1 MRRILLYIFF
11 ASLFGIHA
19 SGQTQ
24 KAWEAAAE
32 KAFEFKDYYSALVY
46 WQNALEFDEDRTDL
60 KYKCAEAARQ
70 FNSYK
75 VAALYYGE
83 VIKKEKNGK
92 YPEATFWLAE
102 MNMHLGRYDEAK
114 KNYDMY
120 LSENESDSA
129 DLTSRAKLQTKAL
142 EFAKTESKIE
152 FEDVELTHL
161 GGQINTPY
169 SEFGPYLKG
178 DSLYYSSLRF
188 ENKKDTYKPARPISK
203 VLVSKAEGAGI
214 PLGNGFN
221 MENIHTAHSAF
232 NADGSKVYYTICNYL
247 NGKDIRCD
255 IYVRTVLSDSTYG
268 EAVRLPD
275 GINQAEYTTTQPAV
289 AIDKSTGKEMLY
301 FVSDRPGGKGNLDIW
316 YAEIRGDGSFG
327 EAVNFAE
334 VNTPEFDI
342 TPFYH
347 NATGVFYFASNG
359 RVGLGGYDIYRTE
372 YRSDGWME
380 PENMSVPV
388 NSSYNDLYYMII
400 EDNNTAYFASNRQG
414 GMLLDQQ
421 QEACCNDIY
430 KAEYLDIELNL
441 LALTFDKL
449 TREAL
454 AGATVTLLD
463 LSDPLNPRGIT
474 NLEGN
479 EFKFA
484 LDRAKDYVV
493 VASKDGFFPDTVN
506 FSTKRIRKSQTIKKE
521 LYLRTTRLDLEVFTF
536 DKRNNLALNGST
548 IKIIDRSNP
557 ADELIVQMDDETNQL
572 IIPIERDKEYI
583 VIASKRGYSA
593 DSVVVNTRNSDAI
606 NKITKNLYLGL
617 GSLEDFLPLT
627 LYFDNDE
634 PEKRTYK
641 TRTSLRYEE
650 TFPPYYA
657 RKQEF
662 IDAWSAPLSGSEKE
676 QAASEVRQ
684 FFDKEVKQ
692 GNEHLRTFIALL
704 EKALIDD
711 NQKVEIVLQGFASP
725 RASVAYNDALSKRR
739 VSSVMNQIT
748 KYSDGKLNTFIQNKK
763 LVVSEKAYG
772 SRRAPKYVSG
782 NLKDVRN
789 SIYSIPA
796 SRERRVEIIQVT
808 RNKSNRR

>member
-75 VAALYYGE
+75 VAARYYGE

-129 DLTSRAKLQTKAL
+129 DLTNRTKLQIKAL
-142 EFAKTESKIE
+142 EFAKTESKVE

-188 ENKKDTYKPARPISK
+188 ENKKDDYKPARPISK

-268 EAVRLPD
+268 EAVKLPD
-275 GINQAEYTTTQPAV
+275 GINLAEYTSTQPAV
-289 AIDKSTGKEMLY
+289 AIDKNTGKEMLY

-316 YAEIRGDGSFG
+316 YAEIRNDGSFG

-593 DSVVVNTRNSDAI
+593 DSVIVNTRNSDAI

-739 VSSVMNQIT
+739 ISSVMNQIT
-748 KYSDGKLNTFIQNKK
+748 KYSDGKLNTFMQNKK